1 MKYRN
6 FTSIDWKPSALGFGA
21 MRFPIIDNDQSKID
35 EEKAIKM
42 IRYAIDHGVNYVD
55 TAWPYHKEQS
65 EILVGKALK
74 DGYRKKVKI
83 TTKLPSWLIN
93 KKEDMDYYLN
103 KQLEKLQTEHI
114 DFYLLHTLNR
124 EYWENYKKLDVF
136 KWLEKVQKAGKIK
149 YIGFSFHDKYDLF
162 TEIVDYY
169 DKWDFCQIQYNY
181 LDTEFQ
187 AGKKGLKYAADRN
200 LGVIIMEPLRGGL
213 LAGEQPVDIQ
223 KIWQKSKIKRT
234 AADWALQWLWNQE
247 EVSLVLSGM
256 STLKQVKEN
265 VESTNSSAINSLTK
279 KELGLIKEVQKEYEK
294 LSPIT
299 CTGCSYCVPCP
310 NNVDIPEN
318 FDLYNHAHIYN
329 SYEKQSKKYQA
340 MDEKNRASQCIQCG
354 ECLDKCPQN
363 LEIIELLAKVKD
375 YFE

>member
-213 LAGEQPVDIQ
+213 LAGEQPVDVQ
-223 KIWQKSKIKRT
+223 KIWQKPKIKRT

-340 MDEKNRASQCIQCG
+340 MDEKNRANQCIQCG

>member
-83 TTKLPSWLIN
+83 ATKLPSWLIN

>member
-83 TTKLPSWLIN
+83 ATKLPSWLIN

-340 MDEKNRASQCIQCG
+340 MDEKNRANQCIQCG